1 MGDAIAS
8 GGRPESETDT
18 PVNIGNG
25 PYCDNGEGVAAR
37 PPPYPLSDAVGVFG
51 AKRRR
56 ELTDSF
62 NRTPSAV
69 ASARPARFCA
79 FNAAKV
85 LLRSS
90 WHGSRASHTNPCSAR
105 GAACWAR

>member
-37 PPPYPLSDAVGVFG
+37 PLPYPLNDAVGVP
-51 AKRRR
+51 
-56 ELTDSF
+56 
-62 NRTPSAV
+62 N
-69 ASARPARFCA
+69 RPAVPPGCCLSGNSVA
-79 FNAAKV
+79 HPEGE
-85 LLRSS
+85 LI
-90 WHGSRASHTNPCSAR
+90 
-105 GAACWAR
+105 